1 MNHVERQNQ
10 GGHVA
15 LWYVSYRSGV
25 PMRIAA
31 RTRGEAV
38 TEGAQYGEVNGA
50 VLLMNGEAAWALLI
64 AREALCA
71 ARAESAK
78 GRAR

>member
-1 MNHVERQNQ
+1 MGHVERQNQ
-10 GGHVA
+10 GGHVN
-15 LWYVSYRSGV
+15 LWYVSMRSGI

-38 TEGAQYGEVNGA
+38 VEAAQHGEVNGA
-50 VLLMNGEAAWALLI
+50 LLLNNGTAGQALLL

-71 ARAESAK
+71 ARTESAK
-78 GRAR
+78 GRR